1 MQDSAGNAAS
11 KGLTK
16 KIIAATGFIVALGA
30 LVGAVNTV
38 VTGTKSWVCGIGLP
52 FSWCESPAPADTWSL
67 EVGGQ
72 GGDPFNP
79 ITCRSDQALV
89 GLYGKLGD
97 PVTFPVIY
105 SIAPICAPVRFNRTH
120 QITSLS
126 VEALSKGDAVGSS
139 KGDPFELKCPSNMV
153 VTGSEFS
160 ASFVNTI
167 GGPHYNLVGPLALRC
182 STALSSADASSI
194 KTVSGAGS
202 RLPQASIK
210 PFSCPD
216 GSAAFGIKG
225 RAGQYLDAL
234 SLGCRA
240 YK

>member
-1 MQDSAGNAAS
+1 MQDSAGNAAT

-16 KIIAATGFIVALGA
+16 KIVALTGFIVALGA

-38 VTGTKSWVCGIGLP
+38 LTGTKSWVCGIGLALP
-52 FSWCESPAPADTWSL
+52 WCESPAADTWSL

-79 ITCRSDQALV
+79 ITCRPDQALV
-89 GLYGKLGD
+89 GLHGRFGE
-97 PVTFPVIY
+97 PVIF
-105 SIAPICAPVRFNRTH
+105 SVGPICAPARFNRTH

-126 VEALSKGDAVGSS
+126 VEALSKGDTVGSS
-139 KGDPFELKCPSNMV
+139 QGDPFELKCPSNMV
-153 VTGSEFS
+153 VIGSELA
-160 ASFVNTI
+160 ASFIDTR
-167 GGPHYNLVGPLALRC
+167 GGSHYNLVGPLALRC
-182 STALSSADASSI
+182 STALSSAYASSI